1 MAERK
6 YAEEAWA
13 REFKFSLDMFVSVLA
28 FLSARGCGPFRLV
41 AWTMQVRT
49 RRGSKKSSVVEVE
62 LDDEPAQR
70 ERPRDLP
77 PKDYPSG
84 SRI

>member
-1 MAERK
+1 MRP
-6 YAEEAWA
+6 
-13 REFKFSLDMFVSVLA
+13 VPV
-28 FLSARGCGPFRLV
+28 GG
-41 AWTMQVRT
+41 WTMQVGT